1 MGRNRR
7 ARPRSCQIESR
18 TLTDIWNR
26 LKDNQTAK
34 AALFSDVVNIGIGSS
49 KLGPAMA
56 TLSLAPYHDGPRCHF
71 VANIDSIDVPQGLM
85 QSTPAV
91 TGQIACLVSGSRTGF
106 RIWYLT
112 ASVLQTQV
120 NDGMPEITSSRH
132 HGAGAPLT
140 KMLLL
145 EREHIASFDGRCG
158 R

>member
-1 MGRNRR
+1 M
-7 ARPRSCQIESR
+7 
-18 TLTDIWNR
+18 
-26 LKDNQTAK
+26 
-34 AALFSDVVNIGIGSS
+34 VNIGIGGSD
-49 KLGPAMA
+49 LGLAMA
-56 TLSLAPYHDGPRCHF
+56 TLALAPYYDGPRCHF

-106 RIWYLT
+106 RIWCLT

-120 NDGMPEITSSRH
+120 NDGMPEITSSRNN
-132 HGAGAPLT
+132 GAGAPLT